1 MGACMKQTTVAV
13 LMHEDSQWT
22 DALRTIKTLMEN
34 GSAVILFYLGF
45 APMTIENPMP
55 DDPCLEC
62 YADVCQMGMDCMSL
76 NEIAERLR
84 QCDLVIPI

>member
-1 MGACMKQTTVAV
+1 MAV
-13 LMHEDSQWT
+13 LIHEDSQWSV
-22 DALRTIKTLMEN
+22 ALRTVKALLEN
-34 GSAVILFYLGF
+34 GATVILFYLGI

-55 DDPCLEC
+55 NDPCLEC
-62 YADVCQMGMDCMSL
+62 YADTCQMGMDCMSL